1 MKKPRSD
8 CALVC
13 TCRRPAIGGSGF
25 AEEFPVEKFDLCAK
39 AGTIYEGTPFMQLA
53 AIAKM
58 L

>member
-8 CALVC
+8 CALAT

-25 AEEFPVEKFDLCAK
+25 AEEFPVEKFGLCAK
-39 AGTIYEGTPFMQLA
+39 DGTIYEGASFMQLA
-53 AIAKM
+53 AIAKT

>member
-1 MKKPRSD
+1 
-8 CALVC
+8 LVC

-25 AEEFPVEKFDLCAK
+25 VNKFPVEKFDLRAK
-39 AGTIYEGTPFMQLA
+39 AGTIYEGTSFTQLA